1 MNYSTPVMT
10 STASVSGP
18 SPWTSTLESKAM
30 SNLMTGLVTNV
41 NALSGIGNE
50 TPTTIGLS
58 SLVVPVSRTTYNYLT
73 VYTGFLTIFGIL
85 NNGIV
90 MILFARFPSL
100 RHPINSFLFNVSLSD
115 LIISC
120 LASPFT
126 FASNFAGRW
135 LFGDLGCTLYAFLVF
150 VAGTEQIVILAALS
164 IQRCM
169 LVVRPF
175 TAQKMTHRWALFFIS
190 LTWIYSL
197 IICVPPLFGWN
208 RYTYEGPGT
217 ACSVA
222 WNSPSPGDT
231 SYIIF
236 IFVLVLVIP
245 FGIIIFCYGLLVYA
259 VKKISRTQAAL
270 SSEAKA
276 DRKVSK
282 MIFIMILFFLIAWTP
297 YTGFSLYV
305 TFGKNVVITPL
316 AGTFPPFFAKLCT
329 IHNPIIYFLLNKQF
343 KDALIQLFCCGENP
357 FDRDESEHE
366 GRGGRHRHRTAP
378 SATAHIGG
386 RGRASSLPTATSMLD
401 IPQAASTAASSSGK
415 TQNKESLEKGP
426 STSETTNKRV
436 FELSS
441 KIQKFEISEKNNT
454 PSSSELPGAS
464 SLSGALMP
472 PRRAMKNQ
480 VGCLP
485 PVDN

>member
-1 MNYSTPVMT
+1 MNHSTPNMN
-10 STASVSGP
+10 STPSFPGS
-18 SPWTSTLESKAM
+18 SPWTSTLKSTSM
-30 SNLMTGLVTNV
+30 SNFMTDVLTTV
-41 NALSGIGNE
+41 NAFSGIGNA
-50 TPTTIGLS
+50 TPPSTFGPS
-58 SLVVPVSRTTYNYLT
+58 SLVVPVSRSTYNYLT

-85 NNGIV
+85 NNGLV
-90 MILFARFPSL
+90 MVLFARYPSL

-175 TAQKMTHRWALFFIS
+175 TAQKMTHNWAVFFIA

-197 IICVPPLFGWN
+197 IICLPPLFGWN
-208 RYTYEGPGT
+208 SYTYEGPGT
-217 ACSVA
+217 ACSIA
-222 WNSPSPGDT
+222 WNSNLPGDS

-236 IFVLVLVIP
+236 IFVMVLVIP
-245 FGIIIFCYGLLVYA
+245 FTIIIFSYGLLVYA
-259 VKKISRTQAAL
+259 VKKISQTQAAM

-276 DRKVSK
+276 DRKVTK
-282 MIFIMILFFLIAWTP
+282 MIFIMITFFLITWAP
-297 YTGFSLYV
+297 YSGFSLYV
-305 TFGKNVVITPL
+305 AFGKNVVITPL

-343 KDALIQLFCCGENP
+343 KDALIQFLCCGENP
-357 FDRDESEHE
+357 FDRDESDQGERRH
-366 GRGGRHRHRTAP
+366 RPLGGRTGASGTNP
-378 SATAHIGG
+378 QGG

-401 IPQAASTAASSSGK
+401 IPQAASTSAL
-415 TQNKESLEKGP
+415 QNKHNLEQGGA
-426 STSETTNKRV
+426 STTKDDRV
-436 FELSS
+436 FEISS
-441 KIQKFEISEKNNT
+441 KIQKFEISEKMNASCSQDASGA
-454 PSSSELPGAS
+454 PSSSGVMKPT
-464 SLSGALMP
+464 
-472 PRRAMKNQ
+472 RRAMKNQ
-480 VGCLP
+480 VGYLP